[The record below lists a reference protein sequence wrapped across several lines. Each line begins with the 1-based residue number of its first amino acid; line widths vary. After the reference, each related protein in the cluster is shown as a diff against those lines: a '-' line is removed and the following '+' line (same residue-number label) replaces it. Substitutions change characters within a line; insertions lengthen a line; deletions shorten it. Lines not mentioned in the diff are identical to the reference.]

1 MVSEAYLRTL
11 VELANQRFG
20 ANQERKE
27 RFARALLQSKG
38 EEVRKGDAG
47 DWEPKD
53 VRRERKR
60 EEGLRR
66 KEEIQRQQ
74 RQKADAESKEG
85 QHDPEKEEEE
95 EEVFGSFGLQ
105 ETVANGGDPLPAEKP
120 RMMGERGHGPV
131 VHQKKHDA

>member
-38 EEVRKGDAG
+38 EEVKKGDSG

-85 QHDPEKEEEE
+85 QHDPE
-95 EEVFGSFGLQ
+95 EEVLGSFGFQ

-131 VHQKKHDA
+131 VHQRKHDA

>member
-38 EEVRKGDAG
+38 EEVRKGDSG

-95 EEVFGSFGLQ
+95 EVFGSFGLQ
-105 ETVANGGDPLPAEKP
+105 GTVANGGDPLPAEKP